1 MLEQDL
7 AMMLYLLSIEEELDK
22 LFAVIEP
29 TDISFNDES
38 VELELLLKS

>member
-7 AMMLYLLSIEEELDK
+7 AMMLYLLSIKEDLDK
-22 LFAVIEP
+22 MLAVVKP

>member
-22 LFAVIEP
+22 MLAVVKP
-29 TDISFNDES
+29 TDITFNNDA
-38 VELELLLKS
+38 VVLDMALT